1 MVKNLLANAG
11 DEGDTGSILEAERS
25 PGGENDN
32 PLVFLPGKSH
42 GQRSLVGYSPWGS
55 KESDMDER
63 LTYTSDTSLLFVIN
77 VPNISSQDMVC
88 LFTFHQHLLMNR
100 VLNFNVVR
108 FINLSFL

>member
-1 MVKNLLANAG
+1 M
-11 DEGDTGSILEAERS
+11 
-25 PGGENDN
+25 
-32 PLVFLPGKSH
+32 
-42 GQRSLVGYSPWGS
+42 GYSPWGS

-100 VLNFNVVR
+100 VLNFNVVG